1 MRVLQLE
8 LTLELGIDD
17 YVPHRCSHSKEL
29 RAVTRFWSCLA
40 HGLSGRNF
48 EVFSSQHQRRFT
60 AKLTD
65 RIPRSSTSEFCPIVT
80 KFCDSVP
87 SPRSSFLS
95 SRSSVTS
102 SSFSS
107 RQHRRPDLS
116 CSDLPRFVD
125 EIFPVFIRQIFPV
138 FIRQIFPVF
147 IRQIFPVFIRQIFP
161 VQIYNIRRLRSSP
174 WVRSDL
180 FVSATRVLWLW
191 IRSSPVARR
200 PVLVT
205 YPEELVLR
213 KRQFQL

>member
-102 SSFSS
+102 SCFHPS
-107 RQHRRPDLS
+107 DLS
-116 CSDLPRFVD
+116 SFHPSDL
-125 EIFPVFIRQIFPV
+125 
-138 FIRQIFPVF
+138 
-147 IRQIFPVFIRQIFP
+147 
-161 VQIYNIRRLRSSP
+161 SSFHP
-174 WVRSDL
+174 SDL
-180 FVSATRVLWLW
+180 
-191 IRSSPVARR
+191 SSFHPSD
-200 PVLVT
+200 LSSSD
-205 YPEELVLR
+205 L
-213 KRQFQL
+213 